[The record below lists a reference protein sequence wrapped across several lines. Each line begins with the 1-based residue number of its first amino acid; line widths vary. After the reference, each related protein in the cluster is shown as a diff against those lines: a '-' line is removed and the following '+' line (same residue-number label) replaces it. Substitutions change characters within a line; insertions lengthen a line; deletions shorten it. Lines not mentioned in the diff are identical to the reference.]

1 MSLLFYCKV
10 LFCFKV
16 TFYFKANPF
25 LLFLKP
31 TFFKTSGS
39 SKQKKNYFVEKC
51 KSLNRIIKHNKRYNC
66 LFIASAKIP
75 EYKENLTI
83 QLLWATAY

>member
-1 MSLLFYCKV
+1 MRLLFYCKV
-10 LFCFKV
+10 PFYCKV
-16 TFYFKANPF
+16 IFYCKANPF
-25 LLFLKP
+25 LLFLKL

-39 SKQKKNYFVEKC
+39 SKQQKNYFVEKC
-51 KSLNRIIKHNKRYNC
+51 KSLNRIIKHNKSYNC

-75 EYKENLTI
+75 EHKKNLAI